1 MDEIRAKLDA
11 IFQNIQ
17 NLQLQPNE
25 HNVMLIADSL
35 MKLKE
40 VYAGLGGEPEAAEE
54 DEAGEAEEKPERP
67 ERDPGDV

>member
-1 MDEIRAKLDA
+1 MEEIRAKLDA

-17 NLQLQPNE
+17 NLQLQPTE

-40 VYAGLGGEPEAAEE
+40 VYAGLDGEPEAAEE

>member
-40 VYAGLGGEPEAAEE
+40 VYAGLDGEPESAEE
-54 DEAGEAEEKPERP
+54 DEAGEAEEPEK
-67 ERDPGDV
+67 DPLDLGNV